1 MNENQKVV
9 RSSFWANLF
18 KGQSVKS
25 VLQEILQNIPLFI
38 NLSKRELSAL
48 FNLIHDRSY
57 IKGEYIFH
65 QGDPGIGLYI
75 IREGEVKIERKLDS
89 AETIS
94 LAKFKTGDFFG
105 ELALLDDEKRSA
117 SAIAESDVKLAVIFK
132 PDMDEFISNTPKRGV
147 KILQGISHIVAVR
160 LRQVNEENIY
170 LHTLI
175 KKNSENKHGT

>member
-1 MNENQKVV
+1 MKDNQTVV

-18 KGQSVKS
+18 KGQSDKPD
-25 VLQEILQNIPLFI
+25 LLEILQNIPFFVQ
-38 NLSKRELSAL
+38 LSNRDLNAV

-57 IKGEYIFH
+57 IKDEYIFH

-75 IREGEVKIERKLDS
+75 IREGEVKIERKLVS

-117 SAIAESDVKLAVIFK
+117 SAIAESEVKLAVIFK
-132 PDMDEFISNTPKRGV
+132 PDLDEFISHTPKRGI
-147 KILQGISHIVAVR
+147 KILQGISHVVAVR
-160 LRQVNEENIY
+160 LREVNEENIK
-170 LHTLI
+170 LHSLI
-175 KKNSENKHGT
+175 KQNSESKYGT